1 MLNFLYLEVPIVQGK
16 NTMMKQPALGRKI
29 LELRQEKG
37 LTQEELVEQC
47 NISVRT
53 IQRIEAGEVVPRA
66 YTIKTI
72 LSALDRDM
80 DDLRVDSLFED
91 KVKKAM
97 FLKIDETKDVSFL
110 ITQLNLGWITGILSM
125 ICFVFQ
131 LFEEAYYVERGSYY
145 FGDLFY
151 VILGIVSIVMFG
163 LHMRAFVLIGEIFK
177 SSLLKVASILFIAV
191 NTLMILYA
199 IIDLHFEYIPE
210 AAYGIIFCVFFGMM
224 YLFFGLALLKARG
237 LGQLPKITG
246 VIQIVI
252 GCMFVTVLFAIL
264 AAPASILVQ
273 GLNVAII
280 IKAIQVIKEHVA
292 LEN

>member
-1 MLNFLYLEVPIVQGK
+1 
-16 NTMMKQPALGRKI
+16 MMKQPALGRKI

-110 ITQLNLGWITGILSM
+110 ITQLNLGWITGILST
-125 ICFVFQ
+125 VSYTH
-131 LFEEAYYVERGSYY
+131 LTLPTTPYV
-145 FGDLFY
+145 
-151 VILGIVSIVMFG
+151 
-163 LHMRAFVLIGEIFK
+163 
-177 SSLLKVASILFIAV
+177 
-191 NTLMILYA
+191 
-199 IIDLHFEYIPE
+199 
-210 AAYGIIFCVFFGMM
+210 
-224 YLFFGLALLKARG
+224 
-237 LGQLPKITG
+237 
-246 VIQIVI
+246 
-252 GCMFVTVLFAIL
+252 
-264 AAPASILVQ
+264 
-273 GLNVAII
+273 
-280 IKAIQVIKEHVA
+280 
-292 LEN
+292 